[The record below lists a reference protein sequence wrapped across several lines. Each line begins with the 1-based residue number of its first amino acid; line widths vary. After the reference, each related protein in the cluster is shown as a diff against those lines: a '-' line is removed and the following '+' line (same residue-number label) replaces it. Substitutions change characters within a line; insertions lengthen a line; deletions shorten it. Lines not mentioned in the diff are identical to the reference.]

1 MVTKSKTFPLILP
14 PGFVRGECVVSA
26 NIRVIPVEGVTALP
40 DIDDLP
46 RHEEQRRDHHELIA
60 LNVAASVAVSLVC
73 CAWLLLTL
81 D

>member
-1 MVTKSKTFPLILP
+1 M
-14 PGFVRGECVVSA
+14 VSA
-26 NIRVIPVEGVTALP
+26 NIIRVIPVEGVTALP

-46 RHEEQRRDHHELIA
+46 HREEQRRDHHELTA